1 MIASRDE
8 ASGRDDYAHDSE
20 PNDSMKIP
28 TLEQAEAFILEAGAL
43 HPGPWVK
50 HSYYVGKAAEAIAG
64 HHPKLNPQNAFILGY
79 LHDIGRRAG
88 DADMRHTLDGY
99 YFLMEQGF
107 EDSARIC
114 ITHVFPLKHINA
126 VAGKWDCTEGE
137 MDFLEEYLAGVE
149 FDEYDRLIQL
159 CDAIAL
165 PSGYCLVEK
174 RLMDVALR
182 RGVNEY
188 SVPRWKAFLEIQ
200 QEFEDAMGQ
209 SIYRVLDG
217 VVENTFGF
225 NPCP

>member
-1 MIASRDE
+1 M
-8 ASGRDDYAHDSE
+8 
-20 PNDSMKIP
+20 NIP
-28 TLEQAEAFILEAGAL
+28 SLEQAETLIKEAQELNA
-43 HPGPWVK
+43 GPWVQ
-50 HSYYVGKAAEAIAG
+50 HSFFVGKAAEAIAAY
-64 HHPKLNPQNAFILGY
+64 HPKLDPQTAFVLGY

-88 DADMRHTLDGY
+88 VADMRHTLDGY

-107 EDSARIC
+107 EDAARIC
-114 ITHVFPLKHINA
+114 ITHVFPLKQINS
-126 VAGKWDCTEGE
+126 VAGKWDCTKQEL
-137 MDFLEEYLAGVE
+137 DFLDEYLSRTE

-182 RGVNEY
+182 HGVNEF

-200 QEFEDAMGQ
+200 KEFEDTIGR
-209 SIYRVLDG
+209 SIYKVLHG

-225 NPCP
+225 DPCV